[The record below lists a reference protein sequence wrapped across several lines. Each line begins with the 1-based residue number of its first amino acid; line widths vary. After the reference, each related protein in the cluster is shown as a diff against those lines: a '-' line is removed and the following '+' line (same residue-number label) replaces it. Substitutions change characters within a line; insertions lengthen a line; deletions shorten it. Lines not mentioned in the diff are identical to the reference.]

1 MSFLRTSSTA
11 RLLVLLAAVGVALV
25 AGVAIALASSNGGS
39 PPPPEP
45 LATALHDAAT
55 APAPAGITATVKF
68 TNNLLPTSALPGQ
81 AGGSALLTGAS
92 GRLWLTNDGRGRL
105 ELQSDAGDVQ
115 VVWNDTKVT
124 VYDASSNTV
133 YKLALPARSG
143 STTDTHTPPTIDQ
156 IAKALADAGAYWAI
170 GAAVPTTVGGQPAY
184 DVKVTPKTSAG
195 LLGAAEVAW
204 DAAHGV
210 PLKAAVYARGSS
222 SPVLSLVATSM
233 SFGPVSSSDVDVAPP
248 AGAKVVD
255 IPTSGG
261 NGGQTSTDVT
271 GLAAVQAALPFHVS
285 APDTLGGLARTEV
298 RLVGSGDHRGALV
311 TYGDGLGTV
320 AVVEHAADAKASS
333 PLDALPPVS
342 VGSATGHELSTPL
355 GTVVTWDAGSVSYVL
370 AGSVTAATAE
380 ADAAAVR

>member
-1 MSFLRTSSTA
+1 M
-11 RLLVLLAAVGVALV
+11 VLLAAVGVALV
-25 AGVAIALASSNGGS
+25 AGVAIALAASNGGS

-81 AGGSALLTGAS
+81 AGVSALLTGAS

-115 VVWNDTKVT
+115 VVWNDKTLT

-133 YKLALPARSG
+133 YKLALPAHSG
-143 STTDTHTPPTIDQ
+143 STTGTHAPPTIDQ

-233 SFGPVSSSDVDVAPP
+233 SFGPVSSSDVDIAPP

-285 APDTLGGLARTEV
+285 APGTLGGLARTEV
-298 RLVGSGDHRGALV
+298 RLVGSGDHQGALV

-320 AVVEHAADAKASS
+320 AVVEHAAGASASS

-355 GTVVTWDAGSVSYVL
+355 GTVVTWDAGGVTYVL